1 MAIKA
6 HLHGLFIAHF
16 RALNRQFL
24 PIQKVNQ
31 KTGHSTSSY
40 TLTKAQRRLHFGLP
54 LLLILF
60 VVTYGTFYLPFE
72 ASAADHHFDLQF
84 WSFQNFFTNPFLVT
98 HQMVPPSFWR
108 RFDVASTFT
117 VAAACLIFLTASLR
131 EDLDPQYQVH
141 QTVGEGRYSI
151 GRFPLEEAV
160 SSQIRAFQRRI
171 PLLIWGSIL
180 PFFLIAMS
188 FYYVSILSN
197 GRFRVTPTSVIYWL
211 LLFPAWIF
219 YLFYAVLGFQLY
231 IIVSSRLLR
240 IRQLNLLGKLR
251 RFTAEVGGVESGKPS
266 KKNVWFSFLKANAR
280 LLHICAHIGESSRLN
295 NPVLSILVPY
305 FMLVQSYLL
314 TVVLGLENGDRSSG
328 FLEKTFCCAGV
339 LECNFVLYFL
349 VRECATIDRVN
360 DQMEGSLRKFNF
372 AYARQIQRKRRSSS
386 GVTHFLLERLLK
398 AELLQTADRL
408 KPYTYCVFGYFRI
421 VSTSYFSVSFFSG

>member
-131 EDLDPQYQVH
+131 EDLDPQYQ
-141 QTVGEGRYSI
+141 RRSPR
-151 GRFPLEEAV
+151 RFEP
-160 SSQIRAFQRRI
+160 FQRRI

-240 IRQLNLLGKLR
+240 IRQLNLLAKLR

-295 NPVLSILVPY
+295 NPVLSILVP
-305 FMLVQSYLL
+305 
-314 TVVLGLENGDRSSG
+314 
-328 FLEKTFCCAGV
+328 
-339 LECNFVLYFL
+339 VLYAL
-349 VRECATIDRVN
+349 RECATIDRVN

-421 VSTSYFSVSFFSG
+421 VSTSYFSIIVYASTYFMFIFKSELRS